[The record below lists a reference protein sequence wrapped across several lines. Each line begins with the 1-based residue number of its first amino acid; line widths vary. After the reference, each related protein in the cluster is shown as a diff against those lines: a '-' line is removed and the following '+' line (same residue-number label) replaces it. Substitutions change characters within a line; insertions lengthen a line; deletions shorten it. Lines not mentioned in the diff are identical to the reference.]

1 MQTPGHH
8 TPSSRTLS
16 RRDALALSLSA
27 GATLALTPPLLAA
40 LGLHAHEGTKGG
52 GGPFEKRHSLIE
64 RAIPKTG
71 EKLPVISFGARAL
84 KPPADPTDITALKEV
99 LKTHAEHGG
108 RVVDTMHGGP
118 MGEAAAAKAANE
130 LNLQSKFFWT
140 TPLWVM
146 APTLP
151 GHDGPPAKPDPA
163 AIRAQLE
170 SKLKALNVPTID
182 CVQLL
187 AHTDIA
193 THLAV
198 VQELKKEG
206 KVRYVGVSDLLPPP
220 NSKPVPGVNVPDVF
234 GRLESMMREL
244 PLDFIGVDY
253 SVGDRRIEEKL
264 LPLAQEKKIGVMAY
278 FPFDRS
284 RIFKRASE
292 TRLPEWAAE
301 FDATT
306 WAQFF
311 LKYVVSHPAVTVV
324 RTGTTKAGHM
334 LDNLHGGA
342 GRLPDEAMR
351 RRMAELVDVL
361 PPTPQPKPQVVTMP
375 PPGAQGGPPGKAPP
389 AQAASIVLSA
399 EVLDRYAGDWKDPA
413 AGTPVTIRRDGT
425 KLLIKSGT
433 APEGPL
439 VARSETRFT
448 APWGAPIEF
457 HVDAQGKATGAT
469 VEHGPFRIPLERQ

>member
-1 MQTPGHH
+1 M
-8 TPSSRTLS
+8 
-16 RRDALALSLSA
+16 
-27 GATLALTPPLLAA
+27 ALTPALLAA
-40 LGLHAHEGTKGG
+40 MSGRQSGDKPAANLAKLKLLH
-52 GGPFEKRHSLIE
+52 
-64 RAIPKTG
+64 RAIPSTG
-71 EKLPVISFGARAL
+71 EMLPVISFGARAL
-84 KPPADPTDITALKEV
+84 KPPADPTDTTALKEV
-99 LKTHAEHGG
+99 LQTHAEHGG

-118 MGEAAAAKAANE
+118 QGEAAITKAANE
-130 LNLQSKFFWT
+130 LGIQSKFFWT
-140 TPLWVM
+140 TPLWVTT
-146 APTLP
+146 PTLP
-151 GHDGPPAKPDPA
+151 GHDGPPPKADPA
-163 AIRAQLE
+163 AIRTQFEA
-170 SKLKALNVPTID
+170 KLKAFNVPTID
-182 CVQLL
+182 AAMLL
-187 AHTDIA
+187 AHTDLT

-198 VQELKKEG
+198 VRELKKEG
-206 KVRYVGVSDLLPPP
+206 KLRYVGVSDLLPPP
-220 NSKPVPGVNVPDVF
+220 GMKAPPGMPDVF
-234 GRLESMMREL
+234 ARFESMMREL
-244 PLDFIGVDY
+244 PIDFIGVDY
-253 SVGDRRIEEKL
+253 SIGDRRIEEKI
-264 LPLAQEKKIGVMAY
+264 LPLALEKKIGVMAY